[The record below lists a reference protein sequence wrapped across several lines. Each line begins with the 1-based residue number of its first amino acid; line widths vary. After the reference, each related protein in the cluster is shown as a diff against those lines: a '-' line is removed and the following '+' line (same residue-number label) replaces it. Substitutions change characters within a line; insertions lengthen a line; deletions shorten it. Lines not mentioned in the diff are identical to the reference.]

1 MKAFIEANASAV
13 DVIYMQIHGDVCKK
27 KEVADEEVND
37 KGQIVVVIGIYCIAG
52 NFLSYGANFRIFR
65 MKLHI

>member
-1 MKAFIEANASAV
+1 
-13 DVIYMQIHGDVCKK
+13 MQIHGDVGKK

-52 NFLSYGANFRIFR
+52 NFRMVQIFVYFV
-65 MKLHI
+65 